1 MKRRRAAGDAGDF
14 GSDLPTEKT
23 LIKLNR
29 QVIRALQAQQ
39 RTEAQW
45 ADWMDHAFELEDINK
60 NLVKIEKIY
69 NVNLDRLIVEY
80 ITWHFQCSF
89 IPNDRLAT
97 STALFTSQVSHHVQ
111 HSIATFTMKNWSGIG
126 SVSYV
131 HCCYVLARG

>member
-69 NVNLDRLIVEY
+69 NVNSDRFL
-80 ITWHFQCSF
+80 Q
-89 IPNDRLAT
+89 
-97 STALFTSQVSHHVQ
+97 
-111 HSIATFTMKNWSGIG
+111 
-126 SVSYV
+126 
-131 HCCYVLARG
+131 

>member
-69 NVNLDRLIVEY
+69 NVNLDRFLDCRVY
-80 ITWHFQCSF
+80 YMAFS
-89 IPNDRLAT
+89 
-97 STALFTSQVSHHVQ
+97 
-111 HSIATFTMKNWSGIG
+111 M
-126 SVSYV
+126 
-131 HCCYVLARG
+131 

>member
-45 ADWMDHAFELEDINK
+45 ADWMDHAFELDDINK

-69 NVNLDRLIVEY
+69 NVNSDRFLQ
-80 ITWHFQCSF
+80 FF
-89 IPNDRLAT
+89 RL
-97 STALFTSQVSHHVQ
+97 LF
-111 HSIATFTMKNWSGIG
+111 
-126 SVSYV
+126 
-131 HCCYVLARG
+131 

>member
-69 NVNLDRLIVEY
+69 NVNSDRFLQ
-80 ITWHFQCSF
+80 FF
-89 IPNDRLAT
+89 RL
-97 STALFTSQVSHHVQ
+97 LF
-111 HSIATFTMKNWSGIG
+111 
-126 SVSYV
+126 
-131 HCCYVLARG
+131 

>member
-69 NVNLDRLIVEY
+69 NVNLDRFLDCRVY
-80 ITWHFQCSF
+80 YMVFS
-89 IPNDRLAT
+89 
-97 STALFTSQVSHHVQ
+97 
-111 HSIATFTMKNWSGIG
+111 M
-126 SVSYV
+126 
-131 HCCYVLARG
+131 

>member
-69 NVNLDRLIVEY
+69 NVNLDRFFLDCRVY
-80 ITWHFQCSF
+80 YMVFS
-89 IPNDRLAT
+89 
-97 STALFTSQVSHHVQ
+97 
-111 HSIATFTMKNWSGIG
+111 M
-126 SVSYV
+126 
-131 HCCYVLARG
+131 

>member
-1 MKRRRAAGDAGDF
+1 MEIMTLMKSFKFGRYTLICYHIQFYSKVKRRRAAGDAGDF

-60 NLVKIEKIY
+60 NLVKIENIYKI
-69 NVNLDRLIVEY
+69 
-80 ITWHFQCSF
+80 
-89 IPNDRLAT
+89 
-97 STALFTSQVSHHVQ
+97 
-111 HSIATFTMKNWSGIG
+111 TF
-126 SVSYV
+126 
-131 HCCYVLARG
+131 

>member
-1 MKRRRAAGDAGDF
+1 MQNNDIDKNLKFGWYTLTCSHIQIYFKVKRRRAAGDAGDF

-60 NLVKIEKIY
+60 NLVKIEKMY
-69 NVNLDRLIVEY
+69 KVN
-80 ITWHFQCSF
+80 
-89 IPNDRLAT
+89 
-97 STALFTSQVSHHVQ
+97 
-111 HSIATFTMKNWSGIG
+111 
-126 SVSYV
+126 
-131 HCCYVLARG
+131 

>member
-60 NLVKIEKIY
+60 NLVKIDIMHK
-69 NVNLDRLIVEY
+69 VNLDRFLQYRVY
-80 ITWHFQCSF
+80 YMVFSMQFH
-89 IPNDRLAT
+89 
-97 STALFTSQVSHHVQ
+97 SQ
-111 HSIATFTMKNWSGIG
+111 
-126 SVSYV
+126 
-131 HCCYVLARG
+131 